1 MSAVRVVTWNVNSV
15 RARMPRVEAWL
26 SAHQPEIVCLQETKC
41 RDEEFPL
48 ENFEK
53 LGYHVAFHG
62 QRTYN
67 GVAILSR
74 EEPTDVVKGMP
85 DDDEKAEAR
94 VIAATVG
101 GLRVL
106 NVYVVNGKEVGDVKY
121 DYKLDWLDRLANYVA
136 SFDLA
141 GRVVLVGDFNITFD
155 DRDVY
160 DPDKW
165 RDKILCSVPERD
177 ALAKIM
183 APGLTDALRRFH
195 DDAGIYTW
203 WDFRTRGFQRDRGL
217 RIDHVLCSP
226 SAMEACTGVE
236 VDKEERGGEKPSDH
250 APVTATFEVDG

>member
-15 RARMPRVEAWL
+15 RARMPRIEAWL
-26 SAHQPEIVCLQETKC
+26 AQHKPEIVCLQETKC
-41 RDEEFPL
+41 RDEEFPH
-48 ENFEK
+48 EPFEK
-53 LGYHVAFHG
+53 LGYHVSIHG

-74 EEPTDVVKGMP
+74 EPQEDVAKGMP
-85 DDDEKAEAR
+85 DDEDGADAR

-121 DYKLDWLDRLANYVA
+121 AYKLDWLERLSRYVET
-136 SFDLA
+136 FDMA

-160 DPDKW
+160 DPERW
-165 RDKILCSVPERD
+165 RGKILCSEPERS

-183 APGLTDALRRFH
+183 EPGLTDALRTFTE
-195 DDAGIYTW
+195 DAGIYTW
-203 WDFRTRGFQRDRGL
+203 WDFRTRGFLRDRGL

-226 SAMEACTGVE
+226 SALEVCTGVD
-236 VDKEERGGEKPSDH
+236 VDKVERGGEKPSDH
-250 APVTATFEVDG
+250 APVTAAFEV